1 MQRFSCTHCSNEVHF
16 HNTSCISCNSSL
28 GYVPDDHAMLAFA
41 MSENN
46 ISYFGKTFHTC
57 ANRGPI
63 NCNWLVADGSATPFC
78 ASCRKTLKIPDLR
91 IAGNSDNWAKL
102 EDAKRLLIYSIFKFG
117 LPLDFVNQPAGTE
130 LGFEF
135 LADEQTPSGGTRH
148 IVTGHD
154 DGLITLNI
162 AEADDAV
169 REKTRLS
176 MGEPYRTLVGHFRH
190 EVGHYYWDRLVAD
203 VGRQD
208 EFRSVFGDERSD
220 YSEALEQ
227 HYRNG
232 TPPDWSQNFVS
243 SYATSHPWE
252 DFAESWA
259 HYFHIVDG
267 LETASVYGVNQP
279 FPKPGELYSP
289 NAWSPYF
296 ENNLSVLVDAWVP
309 LTVAMNAM
317 NRSIGQRDFYPFVLS
332 AAITAKL
339 GFIHSLIHPAN

>member
-1 MQRFSCTHCSNEVHF
+1 MQRFSCTCCGNEVHF
-16 HNTSCISCNSSL
+16 HNTVCVSCNSSL
-28 GYVPDDHAMLAFA
+28 GYIADEHRMLAFA
-41 MSENN
+41 GSHKSIACFER
-46 ISYFGKTFHTC
+46 TFHTC

-63 NCNWLVADGSATPFC
+63 HCNWLVDDGSAASFC
-78 ASCRKTLKIPDLR
+78 ASCSRTLKIPDLT
-91 IAGNSDNWAKL
+91 IAGNADNWAKL

-117 LPLDFVNQPAGTE
+117 LPLDFINQAPGTG

-135 LADEQTPSGGTRH
+135 LADEQTPYGATRH

-154 DGLITLNI
+154 GGLITLNI

-169 REKTRLS
+169 RERTRLS

-203 VGRQD
+203 MGRQQA
-208 EFRSVFGDERSD
+208 FRAVFGDERMD

-227 HYRNG
+227 HYRDG
-232 TPPDWSQNFVS
+232 APSDWSQNFVS
-243 SYATSHPWE
+243 TYATSHPWE

-267 LETASVYGVNQP
+267 LETASVYGVNQTLP
-279 FPKPGELYSP
+279 QPGELYSP

-296 ENNLSVLVDAWVP
+296 ERDLSVLVEAWVP

-339 GFIHSLIHPAN
+339 GFIHSLVHPAS